1 MSDQL
6 KPCMYCSRDAKL
18 ITIHELA
25 WVECLNCKAS
35 SPRYTCNRADEVAV
49 RIWNEFSTN
58 YEFKEVVTEEVLGKV
73 FDRVDKRLSRLN
85 EYDGLNEAT
94 LAKVKAQA
102 DCLRELIA
110 VLTFDFSS
118 ESESEPEPVPDN
130 VRYLPVRN
138 KR

>member
-6 KPCMYCSRDAKL
+6 KPCMYCKRDARL

-35 SPRYTCNRADEVAV
+35 SPRLTCDRADEVSV
-49 RIWNEFSTN
+49 GIWNEFSTN
-58 YEFKEVVTEEVLGKV
+58 CEFKEVVTEEVLGKV
-73 FDRVDKRLSRLN
+73 FDRIDKRLGRLN
-85 EYDGLNEAT
+85 EYDGRNEAT
-94 LAKVKAQA
+94 LAKVKAQS

-118 ESESEPEPVPDN
+118 EPEFEPELVPDN